1 MIKKTKFS
9 TITAVIATI
18 AAIAVGSIG
27 GIGLGQ
33 QQTAL
38 AQPVDSKDIGEDGIA
53 VGGIGDTVRDIFE
66 DDNDNG
72 GDDGGRRQLCPE
84 PGQIF
89 IPRSLGGPRCADA
102 RDFIQAALGS
112 VPNVGADFP

>member
-38 AQPVDSKDIGEDGIA
+38 AQPVDSRDIGEDGIA
-53 VGGIGDTVRDIFE
+53 VGGIGDTVRDILE
-66 DDNDNG
+66 DDDNAG
-72 GDDGGRRQLCPE
+72 AILSG
-84 PGQIF
+84 
-89 IPRSLGGPRCADA
+89 CAA
-102 RDFIQAALGS
+102 QFESCEREAIISALGCDILR
-112 VPNVGADFP
+112 PLEGGGFGDLE